1 LARQIHVFTTILA
14 AFSTL
19 ALAAG
24 VPDTAVTGVVRTG
37 SKPQVNAV
45 VWLEPD
51 ARAPRRERPHPVM
64 DQRNLQ
70 FAPQVLAVQ
79 VGAKVDFPNNDRVF
93 HNVFSFHDGKKFDL
107 GVYPIGATK
116 PVVFEKPGVSRLFC
130 NIHPNMAAYVVAV
143 DSPYYAVSGPD
154 GTFTIEEVPPGTYAY
169 HAWRPGAPALHGTFT
184 IEPGRALEIR
194 WP

>member
-1 LARQIHVFTTILA
+1 MFTTLLA

-24 VPDTAVTGVVRTG
+24 VPDLNVSGVVHTG
-37 SKPQVNAV
+37 AKPQANAV

-51 ARAPRRERPHPVM
+51 VHAPRREGPRPVM

-79 VGAKVDFPNNDRVF
+79 VGAKVDFPNSDRVF
-93 HNVFSFHDGKKFDL
+93 HNVFSFKDGKKFDL

-116 PVVFEKPGVSRLFC
+116 PVHFDKPGISRLFC

-143 DSPYYAVSGPD
+143 DSPYYAVSGAD
-154 GTFTIEEVPPGTYAY
+154 GTFTLAGVPPGTYTY
-169 HAWRPGAPALHGTFT
+169 RAWRAGGPELRGTVT
-184 IEPGRALEIR
+184 VEAGRSMEVR